1 MRFEIVEF
9 ADRPRA
15 EWDALSAR
23 ADNVFYERWAA
34 EAAATLPEAAGARLL
49 LAWNGDALSG
59 LLPLQRRGLAG
70 VTLATQNW
78 EQRIRAL
85 GQPLIRAGD
94 EAAFWDGALACL
106 DRHAGGAF
114 LRLSS
119 LAADSAAT
127 TALIALLDASGRRYE
142 RTRSYRRAVLRG
154 GLSSGDHAKAHV
166 RPKVLKEH
174 RRLRARLADRGTPA
188 FDRLPAGANAGP
200 WIEALFALELTGWK
214 GRDRVAAAADPAA
227 GAAFRVLLGE
237 AHARGRLD
245 LHRLTVG
252 GEPVAMLACIEGP
265 GDTAV
270 QLKIAHHEDWA
281 AFSPGVLLEMEYLGH
296 ALDRRRLS
304 LVDSCARAGH
314 PMIDRIWPERREI
327 VSLAIPFDRWS
338 SRVAIAAHAAAR
350 RWRTRPKPGQQEA
363 A

>member
-1 MRFEIVEF
+1 MRFEIVDF
-9 ADRPRA
+9 AVRPA
-15 EWDALSAR
+15 AAWDALASH

-34 EAAATLPEAAGARLL
+34 EAAMALPEAAGARLL
-49 LAWNGDALSG
+49 LAWDGDGLAG
-59 LLPLQRRGLAG
+59 LLPLQRRSLAG
-70 VTLATQNW
+70 VALATQNW

-85 GQPLIRAGD
+85 GQPLVRAGV
-94 EAAFWDGALACL
+94 EPEFWRGALAHL

-127 TALIALLDASGRRYE
+127 SALLDLLDASGRAYE
-142 RTRSYRRAVLRG
+142 VTRSYGRAVLRG
-154 GLSSGDHAKAHV
+154 GVSSAEHMSAHV
-166 RPKVLKEH
+166 RAKVLKEH
-174 RRLRARLADRGTPA
+174 RRLRARLADRGA
-188 FDRLPAGANAGP
+188 LMFDRLGTAEDAGA
-200 WIEALFALELTGWK
+200 WTEALFALELTGWK
-214 GRDRVAAAADPAA
+214 GRDGVAAAADPATE
-227 GAAFRVLLGE
+227 AAFRTLIAA

-245 LHRLTVG
+245 VHRMTMA

-270 QLKIAHHEDWA
+270 QLKIAYDEAWA
-281 AFSPGVLLEMEYLGH
+281 SFSPGVLLEMEYLAY
-296 ALDRRRLS
+296 ALDRRGLA

-314 PMIDRIWPERREI
+314 PMIDRIWPDRRAI

-338 SRVAIAAHAAAR
+338 SRVAVAAQATAR
-350 RWRTRPKPGQQEA
+350 RWRTRHKDA